1 MFDGEDVGRNDNG
14 TVHHHHGVVDEN
26 QGDGDGNVDVDDD
39 DDDDGDGD
47 DDGDDNLRWQQS
59 SILETSPLSRQGAR

>member
-14 TVHHHHGVVDEN
+14 TVHHHHGVVEEN
-26 QGDGDGNVDVDDD
+26 QGDGVGDVDDD
-39 DDDDGDGD
+39 D
-47 DDGDDNLRWQQS
+47 DDNLRWQQS